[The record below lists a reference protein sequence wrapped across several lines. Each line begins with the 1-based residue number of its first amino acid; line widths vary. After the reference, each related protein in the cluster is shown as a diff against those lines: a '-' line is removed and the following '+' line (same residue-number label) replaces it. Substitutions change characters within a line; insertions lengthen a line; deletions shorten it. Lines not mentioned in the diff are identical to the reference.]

1 MAKITIDGKEIVARD
16 DATII
21 EAAYEAGLTIP
32 HYCYHPKLSIAGN
45 CRMCLVELAGRPKLE
60 ISCNTR
66 VANDMVVLTNSPR
79 VVEGRR
85 GVLEFL
91 LINHPLDCPI
101 CDQAGECGLQDYYMQ
116 YGLYRSRF
124 QEEKVHKPKVVDF
137 GPDVV
142 FDAERCILCTRC
154 VRFCEEITHTKE
166 LGLFFRGDG
175 AEIAT
180 FPGKRLDNKY
190 AGNTVDICPVGAL
203 TSKDFRFKIRVWF
216 LQETKSIC
224 TGCARGCSINIHHH
238 DGRVYRFKPR
248 RNDAVNETWMCDEG
262 RFSYKAIHADTRL
275 LQPQVHQGDALAPA
289 TWQEALQQATA
300 LLQRHG
306 SDAVGVLVAPQGTNE
321 DCYVLARFIA
331 EACPTPHVVL
341 FPGEP
346 GYEDD
351 LLLRADKNPNTRGAQ
366 DMGLPAPAT
375 ADQLSA
381 LAQAIEQ
388 GVIKMLYVIDAD
400 LQAAFGSEAA
410 SRLMGRLDGLIV
422 QASHWRAGYEQ
433 AQVLLPA
440 AVPAERDGTFTNFQ
454 GHVQRINAAIRPRG
468 EVLPAWHI
476 YTRLAHS
483 LGQSWPYTAAET
495 ILADIATTIPGYQ
508 GLSYAKIGD
517 LGVPT
522 AAGEGRNAA

>member
-1 MAKITIDGKEIVARD
+1 MAKLTIDGKEVVARD

-21 EAAYEAGLTIP
+21 EAAHEAGLTIP

-45 CRMCLVELAGRPKLE
+45 CRMCLVELEGRPKLE

-101 CDQAGECGLQDYYMQ
+101 CDQAGECGLQDYYMKH
-116 YGLYRSRF
+116 GLYRSRF
-124 QEEKVHKPKVVDF
+124 QEEKVHKPKVVDL

-166 LGLFFRGDG
+166 LGLFYRGDG

-216 LQETKSIC
+216 LQEAKSIC
-224 TGCARGCSINIHHH
+224 TGCARGCNINIHHR

-248 RNDAVNETWMCDEG
+248 RNDAVNDTWMCDEG
-262 RFSYKAIHADTRL
+262 RFSYKAIHAENRL
-275 LQPQVHQGDALAPA
+275 LHPQVRQGDKRTPT
-289 TWQEALQQATA
+289 TWQDALHQVTA

-306 SDAVGVLVAPQGTNE
+306 SEAVGVLVAPQGTNE
-321 DCYVLARFIA
+321 DCYLLAKLFA
-331 EACPTPHVVL
+331 EVCPASQVVL

-346 GYEDD
+346 GYADD

-375 ADQLSA
+375 AAQLSA
-381 LAQAIEQ
+381 LVQAIDQ
-388 GVIKMLYVIDAD
+388 GAMKVLYAIDTD
-400 LQAAFGSEAA
+400 LHAAFGADLATRLAA
-410 SRLMGRLDGLIV
+410 RLDGLII
-422 QASHWRAGYEQ
+422 QTSYLRPGSELAH
-433 AQVLLPA
+433 VLLPSA
-440 AVPAERDGTFTNFQ
+440 MYAERDGTYTNFQ
-454 GHVQRINAAIRPRG
+454 GRIQRINAAVRAPG
-468 EVLPAWHI
+468 DALAAWQI
-476 YTRLAHS
+476 YTRLAKG
-483 LGQSWPYTAAET
+483 LGISWSYAAAEAV
-495 ILADIATTIPGYQ
+495 LADIATTIPGYQ

-517 LGVPT
+517 QGVS
-522 AAGEGRNAA
+522 NAECGVRGAE